1 MKTTLV
7 RVEDEANLARDMTT
21 GAILMTNSTQYRNY
35 IQQRNKLAERN
46 SEIERQAR
54 EINNIKDD
62 LCEIKSMLLALIDR
76 KQ

>member
-35 IQQRNKLAERN
+35 IPQRNKLAERN